1 MEPTDW
7 GLLAPLCLLAAAAF
21 GATVLLWS
29 RVSGGGARQVAA
41 RSGLLV
47 ATQAL
52 LTAALVMVANKYF
65 VFYATWNDL
74 LGSDRAR
81 VQVKQVQTDKGKE
94 AVPSGLVHRTTT
106 ALGPHRKGRKADPAK
121 DGRVDRLQVT
131 GARSGLDGEAH
142 VYLPPEYFQ
151 PKYAAKRLPV
161 VLLLSGRARPQDA
174 SADEK
179 LAWIKQARLPQAA
192 QALARGDAHAQP
204 MIYVMTRSA
213 GALTQT
219 RQPPAGPGADKGL
232 AKHPATAAAGGGHP
246 ASCLNVP
253 GWGFG
258 QAETFFTQDLPVA
271 VGDTYRVPR
280 IRAGW
285 AVAGFGASGQCAARF
300 AMLRSDLFAAGASL
314 NGAFDPPPAQVSGG
328 GAKADLYGGSKALK
342 QDNDLLW
349 RLEHLPPPP
358 VSVLVAAGQDSGHAD
373 RQATRFAALAKP
385 PMRAEK
391 IALPGAAASL
401 RESRAWLPQVLAWL
415 GRQVRPE

>member
-7 GLLAPLCLLAAAAF
+7 GLLAPLCLVAGAVF
-21 GATVLLWS
+21 GVTLWLWS

-74 LGSDRAR
+74 LGSDKAR
-81 VQVKQVQTDKGKE
+81 VQVKQVQTEKGKE
-94 AVPSGLVHRTTT
+94 AEPSGLIHRTTT
-106 ALGPHRKGRKADPAK
+106 ALGPHRKGHKPEPAR
-121 DGRVDRLQVT
+121 DGRVDRLKIT

-151 PKYAAKRLPV
+151 PQYAAKRLPV
-161 VLLLSGRARPQDA
+161 VLLLSGQARPQGGPSD
-174 SADEK
+174 DR
-179 LAWIKQARLPQAA
+179 LAWIRQADVPRAA
-192 QALARGDAHAQP
+192 QTLARSAGHGQP
-204 MIYVMTRSA
+204 VIYVMTRSA
-213 GALTQT
+213 KGLTQT

-232 AKHPATAAAGGGHP
+232 AKHPTTRAAGGGHP

-280 IRAGW
+280 TRKGW
-285 AVAGFGASGQCAARF
+285 AVAGFGSSGQCAARF
-300 AMLRSDLFAAGASL
+300 AMVRSDLFAAGASL
-314 NGAFDPPPAQVSGG
+314 NGTFDPPPGPVTSGP
-328 GAKADLYGGSKALK
+328 AKADLYGGSKVLK

-349 RLEHLPPPP
+349 RLKNLPPPP
-358 VSVLVAAGQDSGHAD
+358 VSVLVAAGQDSGPAD
-373 RQATRFAALAKP
+373 QQASRFVALARP
-385 PMRAEK
+385 PLRAEK
-391 IALPGAAASL
+391 IALPGAAATLKDARPS
-401 RESRAWLPQVLAWL
+401 LPQILSWL